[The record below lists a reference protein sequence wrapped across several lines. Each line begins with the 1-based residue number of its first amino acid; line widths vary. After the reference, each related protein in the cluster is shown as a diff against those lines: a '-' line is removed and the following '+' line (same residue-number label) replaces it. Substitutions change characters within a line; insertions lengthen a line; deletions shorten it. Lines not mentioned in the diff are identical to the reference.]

1 MLLSP
6 SMTLTSYG
14 AAKSS
19 STTLD
24 FNIRSSSRR
33 RVGMHSGGHSTMQ
46 VLLRKSD
53 TRQSVK
59 CAICGQGFRVYWEPA
74 SPAERI
80 TVRAIIAGGL
90 KLQHDT
96 DRTAAA
102 HPSRAFNLSSWGRS
116 TEFAGT
122 SLIGAPAKAGR
133 AAAPGRNG
141 ADRSSSLGREQ
152 LGEREAGR
160 KKAGLK

>member
-1 MLLSP
+1 
-6 SMTLTSYG
+6 
-14 AAKSS
+14 
-19 STTLD
+19 
-24 FNIRSSSRR
+24 
-33 RVGMHSGGHSTMQ
+33 MQ

-53 TRQSVK
+53 TRQNVK
-59 CAICGQGFRVYWEPA
+59 CAICGQGFRVYWEPP
-74 SPAERI
+74 SPAERT

-90 KLQHDT
+90 KLQHET
-96 DRTAAA
+96 DRTRAA

-122 SLIGAPAKAGR
+122 SLIGAPAKARR

-141 ADRSSSLGREQ
+141 TDRSSSLGAER
-152 LGEREAGR
+152 LAEREAGR